1 MLRFDPVYK
10 APIMDAYVIPILYE
24 YAFSGDGVMNEPSI
38 FIIDNPGWTNT
49 KSILEK
55 FPKAKIDAVNYSFGE
70 NSKQYFLGNKNVKMY
85 KWMSFDL
92 LKKWD
97 SRGKNKKYNL
107 VYLDTEQVVNKTVNS
122 LIYLKN
128 MLSKK
133 FNRIITVYSVRG
145 KIGSITAIDGKSY
158 THHTFGYFLDKN
170 GYKDMGRTDPYTSGY
185 GNKVSMRLRVLVHHS
200 RDEKSEYINN
210 TDDID
215 TEPEIK
221 EETPRKRKRI
231 IYDSDE
237 EDNIED
243 LNDKMNDT
251 KNVEIKNL
259 PFKKR
264 ILKRI
269 EENDLN
275 FKQKNIKRGNGKKEA
290 DFVEL
295 KNPNIEIMVKIPN
308 GTHPLIEAKLYGKMI
323 MVIKARNCM

>member
-1 MLRFDPVYK
+1 
-10 APIMDAYVIPILYE
+10 MDAYVIPMIYE
-24 YAFSGDGVMNEPSI
+24 YAFSGDGILNEPSI

-49 KSILEK
+49 KNILEK

-70 NSKQYFLGNKNVKMY
+70 NSKQYFPGNKNVKMY

-92 LKKWD
+92 LKKWAD
-97 SRGKNKKYNL
+97 KGKNKKYNL

-128 MLSKK
+128 MLSEK

-145 KIGSITAIDGKSY
+145 KIGNLTAIDGKSY
-158 THHTFGYFLDKN
+158 THHSFEYFLDKN

-185 GNKVSMRLRVLVHHS
+185 GNKVSMRLRVLVYNS
-200 RDEKSEYINN
+200 KMEKEN

-231 IYDSDE
+231 IYDDSDE
-237 EDNIED
+237 EN
-243 LNDKMNDT
+243 NDKT
-251 KNVEIKNL
+251 KIENL

-295 KNPNIEIMVKIPN
+295 KNSNIEIMVKIPK
-308 GTHPLIEAKLYGKMI
+308 GTHPLIEAKLYGEMI
-323 MVIKARNCM
+323 MVIKARNHM